1 MKYSWAFLPLDIKPS
16 AAPHTMESE
25 LASQQTLGRSG
36 RPPWAPTVPPVTV
49 AGPLPPLCS
58 AKGQGSSCCALPQ
71 PRGLPVTS
79 ATRQPSARCV
89 GTSALELGSEGRAAA
104 TPHRRVPAP
113 VCPGPPSQVR
123 GGGTLPTSSFS
134 TLVAEGSL
142 PHANKTGLLESTLP
156 LAVWWPAPPCSH
168 LPSSVHT
175 SVRALTHT
183 LSAPHQV
190 PCVEIRLRDV
200 EQNHPSLAL
209 QVFTP
214 APPQAMWAADLVAGL
229 VRPRSTRWMESSRA
243 WELCEEYKAAGTASA
258 STFREIEVQR
268 GHRAR
273 KKAAWA
279 RLSWSPGIVTR
290 ATQAARTLPGTSSLT
305 GTPQPLL
312 SSLTRDPASPSRLA
326 P

>member
-1 MKYSWAFLPLDIKPS
+1 MGLSRNGGQGAVRESRKLALPSPPLFHPQLPLHRAGLCQGHSLARPQRNRGPSCLLQPSSLHLRISQSLLPALPWSSLETPARCSWRSHVASLMKYSWAFLPLDIKPS
-16 AAPHTMESE
+16 AAPHTTERE

-36 RPPWAPTVPPVTV
+36 RPPWPPTVPPVTV
-49 AGPLPPLCS
+49 AGPPPPLCS

-71 PRGLPVTS
+71 PRGLPATS

-168 LPSSVHT
+168 VPSSVHT

-183 LSAPHQV
+183 LSAPRQV

-214 APPQAMWAADLVAGL
+214 APPP
-229 VRPRSTRWMESSRA
+229 RPCGRRT
-243 WELCEEYKAAGTASA
+243 
-258 STFREIEVQR
+258 
-268 GHRAR
+268 
-273 KKAAWA
+273 
-279 RLSWSPGIVTR
+279 SWQGW
-290 ATQAARTLPGTSSLT
+290 
-305 GTPQPLL
+305 
-312 SSLTRDPASPSRLA
+312 
-326 P
+326 